1 MQCAGTQEDV
11 HQKKKRKKKYVSM
24 YSFYAKHRALQC
36 VNYDWVFTYL
46 DCF

>member
-11 HQKKKRKKKYVSM
+11 HHNKKTNKKDVWM
-24 YSFYAKHRALQC
+24 YSFYAKHRAIHC